1 MPCHAPVHTFQDVIT
16 DWISFSSATHGFHMK
31 GYSKWANS
39 IENPLAKLLWGTWTS
54 FASCLSMPLSFMECG
69 KKSDTLQ
76 SFAVAGCSN
85 SSGCTLTVPFSASSI
100 PDGPSPP
107 KIICQSHF
115 VHDGIWWACLC
126 HFASTCFM
134 FLWISFS
141 IYGLDDSNRTWLLPA
156 QAAPWAFRG
165 TGRRASAICPL
176 WARHAARRLS
186 SSSRALAPGQLCRLV
201 NPPIQILNNIIT
213 MQVRGG
219 VFGGQSRIH
228 LKYLNVFRL
237 CFLDKVAVADVAH
250 DSHKLAPKVY
260 SKITRQ
266 GRCLILYPYN
276 YMEHGVS
283 QTEGLLYQAPQL
295 GSKLMD
301 DRGRV
306 RWLLGQRHRYIEGV
320 MWTSW
325 HAIRNSLA
333 QLFSPMSNVLP
344 THWSI
349 AMFSLPLHRGK
360 YSEGDFVY
368 SRTMGPPRSF
378 KWRLK
383 VYPSGTLGTACLDS
397 NRQCMLSQQI

>member
-1 MPCHAPVHTFQDVIT
+1 MGKQH
-16 DWISFSSATHGFHMK
+16 W
-31 GYSKWANS
+31 
-39 IENPLAKLLWGTWTS
+39 NPLAKLLWGTWTS

-176 WARHAARRLS
+176 WTRHAARRLS
-186 SSSRALAPGQLCRLV
+186 SSSRALAPGQLCRLF
-201 NPPIQILNNIIT
+201 NPPIQILNHIIT

-219 VFGGQSRIH
+219 MFGGQSRIH

-237 CFLDKVAVADVAH
+237 CFLDKVGVADVAH
-250 DSHKLAPKVY
+250 ASHKLAPKVY

-266 GRCLILYPYN
+266 GRVFNFI
-276 YMEHGVS
+276 
-283 QTEGLLYQAPQL
+283 
-295 GSKLMD
+295 
-301 DRGRV
+301 
-306 RWLLGQRHRYIEGV
+306 
-320 MWTSW
+320 
-325 HAIRNSLA
+325 
-333 QLFSPMSNVLP
+333 
-344 THWSI
+344 SI
-349 AMFSLPLHRGK
+349 S
-360 YSEGDFVY
+360 V
-368 SRTMGPPRSF
+368 
-378 KWRLK
+378 
-383 VYPSGTLGTACLDS
+383 
-397 NRQCMLSQQI
+397 